1 MPNSLGA
8 LNVVRLA
15 QRRFREGDEFEVR
28 YWKPSELERV
38 FGRIGPTELST
49 DGFFTLN
56 PQKRDLDLLPPRFR
70 ALVRVSEGL
79 KAVHAPTTLADSVN
93 IRSSQVV
100 VALELVCPR
109 DRSALRDGV
118 CEQGHEY
125 PVVDGIPVFLVDEEA
140 PTHAACG
147 KVEQLPPP
155 VREGIDPF
163 VQEVIGAT
171 CGRLYEHL
179 IADLPEYPIPELRL
193 PPGEGRSFLEL
204 GSNWGRWCVAATRRG
219 YAATGIDPSLKG
231 VQAARRVADQLGVD
245 AQYVVGDAR
254 RLPFPDAS
262 VDVVFSYSVFQH
274 FSKRD
279 SLAAFDEIGR
289 VLKPGGES
297 LIQMANLYGAK
308 SLWNQAR
315 ERRFREPRTLFD
327 VRYWGPHELQARA
340 RPAGRP
346 DRAVGRR
353 LLHAQPTADRS
364 GALARALP
372 RGRAHLGDAA
382 PRLGDRQ
389 AADARRG
396 QRLRSLASWV
406 VASEM

>member
-1 MPNSLGA
+1 MP
-8 LNVVRLA
+8 
-15 QRRFREGDEFEVR
+15 
-28 YWKPSELERV
+28 
-38 FGRIGPTELST
+38 
-49 DGFFTLN
+49 
-56 PQKRDLDLLPPRFR
+56 
-70 ALVRVSEGL
+70 
-79 KAVHAPTTLADSVN
+79 
-93 IRSSQVV
+93 
-100 VALELVCPR
+100 LELVCPR

-125 PVVDGIPVFLVDEEA
+125 PIVDGIPVLLVDEEA

-219 YAATGIDPSLKG
+219 YAATGLDPSLKG

-254 RLPFPDAS
+254 HLPFADES

-279 SLAAFDEIGR
+279 SLAAFDEIAR

-327 VRYWGPHELQARA
+327 VRYWGPRELQHELASRVGPTELSVDGFFTLNPQPTDLALLPARY
-340 RPAGRP
+340 
-346 DRAVGRR
+346 RAVVRTSETLRR
-353 LLHAQPTADRS
+353 VSETVKPLTLVADSVYARS
-364 GALARALP
+364 
-372 RGRAHLGDAA
+372 
-382 PRLGDRQ
+382 
-389 AADARRG
+389 RRG
-396 QRLRSLASWV
+396 
-406 VASEM
+406 

>member
-1 MPNSLGA
+1 VP
-8 LNVVRLA
+8 
-15 QRRFREGDEFEVR
+15 
-28 YWKPSELERV
+28 
-38 FGRIGPTELST
+38 
-49 DGFFTLN
+49 
-56 PQKRDLDLLPPRFR
+56 
-70 ALVRVSEGL
+70 
-79 KAVHAPTTLADSVN
+79 
-93 IRSSQVV
+93 
-100 VALELVCPR
+100 LELICPR

-125 PVVDGIPVFLVDEEA
+125 PVVDGIPVLLVDEAA

-193 PPGEGRSFLEL
+193 PRGDGKTFLEI
-204 GSNWGRWCVAATRRG
+204 GCNWGRWCVAATRRG
-219 YAATGIDPSLKG
+219 YDAIGIDPSLKG

-254 RLPFPDAS
+254 HLPFPDAS
-262 VDVVFSYSVFQH
+262 ADVVFSYSVFQH

-279 SLAAFDEIGR
+279 TLTAFDEIAR
-289 VLKPGGES
+289 VLRPGGES
-297 LIQMANLYGAK
+297 LIQMANLYGAR

-327 VRYWGPHELQARA
+327 VRYWGPRELRDELVRRVGPTELAVDGFFTLNPQPTDLALLPARY
-340 RPAGRP
+340 
-346 DRAVGRR
+346 RAVVRTSEALRR
-353 LLHAQPTADRS
+353 ISEKVRPLTLVADSVYARS
-364 GALARALP
+364 
-372 RGRAHLGDAA
+372 
-382 PRLGDRQ
+382 
-389 AADARRG
+389 RRG
-396 QRLRSLASWV
+396 
-406 VASEM
+406 